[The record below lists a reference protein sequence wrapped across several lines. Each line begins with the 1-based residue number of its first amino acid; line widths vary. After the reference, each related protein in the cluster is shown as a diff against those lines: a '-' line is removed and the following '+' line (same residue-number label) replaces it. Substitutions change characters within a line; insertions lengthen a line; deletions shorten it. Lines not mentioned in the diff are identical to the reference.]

1 MAELNNTIVRGNL
14 RVVSQ
19 MEAQEILENGTS
31 LANKYLQLS
40 GGELYNGTND
50 TPLVI
55 KSATGAA
62 FIQFKNSGGTTIGY
76 LGVNSSNQPSFYDTS
91 SHRLAYYSDLGSY
104 LPLSGGNMTGNISYT
119 GSNATNTMIRFINN
133 TSDAYGNGIA
143 IGGGGIVIIGAGE
156 SNGLSYGSAGDE
168 NLHLAAD
175 TNVYLYSNAQNGL
188 DSAKIASLNSSGVF
202 NAPTLSENGT
212 SLVDKYLEITDIASW
227 AKAANK
233 PSYTFA
239 GTAVTSG
246 GNSGTA
252 VAAVTGYSSFSG
264 GSGSLTSN
272 DTSSGGIAYISTG
285 STTSVVTG
293 VAANGTSTVVTGYGS
308 FSGGSGSL
316 TGNTTASGGIPYVEA
331 SLSGTELTLTV
342 KYLHHGHTAA
352 SLGTASTA
360 TVLTGVKASGT
371 ANAYTSLTTKY
382 LHHGHT
388 AASLGSPSTSNCAP
402 SGHTHSVTAA
412 GNIS

>member
-31 LANKYLQLS
+31 LANKYL
-40 GGELYNGTND
+40 
-50 TPLVI
+50 PL
-55 KSATGAA
+55 A
-62 FIQFKNSGGTTIGY
+62 
-76 LGVNSSNQPSFYDTS
+76 
-91 SHRLAYYSDLGSY
+91 
-104 LPLSGGNMTGNISYT
+104 GGNMTGNISYA
-119 GSNATNTMIRFINN
+119 GSKATNTMIRFIDN
-133 TSDAYGNGIA
+133 TADAYGNGIA

-175 TNVYLYSNAQNGL
+175 TNVYLYSNVQSGL
-188 DSAKIASLNSSGVF
+188 DSAKIASLNTSGVF

-233 PSYTFA
+233 PSYSFS

-252 VAAVTGYSSFSG
+252 VAAVTGYS
-264 GSGSLTSN
+264 
-272 DTSSGGIAYISTG
+272 
-285 STTSVVTG
+285 
-293 VAANGTSTVVTGYGS
+293 S

-352 SLGTASTA
+352 SLG
-360 TVLTGVKASGT
+360 
-371 ANAYTSLTTKY
+371 
-382 LHHGHT
+382 
-388 AASLGSPSTSNCAP
+388 SPSTSNCAP

>member
-31 LANKYLQLS
+31 LANKYYLASNPNGYTSNTGTVTSVAVKMNGSTVGTVTTS
-40 GGELYNGTND
+40 G
-50 TPLVI
+50 
-55 KSATGAA
+55 
-62 FIQFKNSGGTTIGY
+62 TI
-76 LGVNSSNQPSFYDTS
+76 
-91 SHRLAYYSDLGSY
+91 DLGTV
-104 LPLSGGNMTGNISYT
+104 L
-119 GSNATNTMIRFINN
+119 
-133 TSDAYGNGIA
+133 TS
-143 IGGGGIVIIGAGE
+143 
-156 SNGLSYGSAGDE
+156 
-168 NLHLAAD
+168 
-175 TNVYLYSNAQNGL
+175 
-188 DSAKIASLNSSGVF
+188 
-202 NAPTLSENGT
+202 
-212 SLVDKYLEITDIASW
+212 
-227 AKAANK
+227 K

-252 VAAVTGYSSFSG
+252 VAAVTGYANFSG

-293 VAANGTSTVVTGYGS
+293 VAANGTATAVTGYGS

-316 TGNTTASGGIPYVEA
+316 TGNTTASGGIAYVEA